1 MIKYKKIFDKK
12 EDNACR
18 TPYIKQLMMVQVS
31 KPPKDIFPSL
41 YNLQCHQELTWH
53 LKRLL
58 LIREQLD
65 FTREAALPLL
75 SPIFLNFCQKY
86 LNPGVQVHLPS

>member
-41 YNLQCHQELTWH
+41 YNLQCHQELT
-53 LKRLL
+53 
-58 LIREQLD
+58 
-65 FTREAALPLL
+65 
-75 SPIFLNFCQKY
+75 
-86 LNPGVQVHLPS
+86 